1 MPTKKSIKEKR
12 RKNYAMYLVCISILE
27 PRIPAVQAAHLSM
40 YIVHSSLKTKQEGV
54 GQIHLT
60 YYWFNVVTS

>member
-27 PRIPAVQAAHLSM
+27 PRIPAVQAAHLNM
-40 YIVHSSLKTKQEGV
+40 YIVHSSLQTKQEG
-54 GQIHLT
+54 
-60 YYWFNVVTS
+60 